1 MDITRK
7 IKVLIV
13 DDHPMVRRGLK
24 ILLDNFEDFDTVSDT
39 ADGRMAMALCDQFHP
54 DVVLTDLL
62 MPSMNG
68 IELTSL
74 ILAKYP
80 HIKII
85 VLTSSVDETLIRD
98 VLKAGATSYVLKSG
112 SVDEIAKTIRAA
124 YQNIPTLA
132 PEAVNALISSIYP
145 SEEQMGAN
153 LTKREREVLAFIVD
167 GLHNPEI
174 GRRLFISTST
184 VKNHMNNIYS
194 KLNTGSRTK
203 VAALAIQ
210 YNLFIRI

>member
-1 MDITRK
+1 MDTPRK

-24 ILLDNFEDFDTVSDT
+24 MLLESFEDFETVADTGDS
-39 ADGRMAMALCDQFHP
+39 RMALTLCDLFQP

-68 IELTSL
+68 IDLTRL

-98 VLKAGATSYVLKSG
+98 ALTAGATSYMLKSV
-112 SVDEIAKTIRAA
+112 SIDEIAKTIRAA

-132 PEAVNALISSIYP
+132 PEAINALISGIYP
-145 SEEQMGAN
+145 STEMGSD

-174 GRRLFISTST
+174 GRRLYISTST
-184 VKNHMNNIYS
+184 VKNHMNNIYT

-203 VAALAIQ
+203 VAALAVQ
-210 YNLFIRI
+210 YNLFTRI